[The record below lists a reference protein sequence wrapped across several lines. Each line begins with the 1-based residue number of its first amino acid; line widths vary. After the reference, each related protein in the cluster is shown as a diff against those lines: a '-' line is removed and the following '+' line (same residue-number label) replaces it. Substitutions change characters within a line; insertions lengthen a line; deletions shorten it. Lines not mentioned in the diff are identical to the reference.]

1 MKGCDYMEY
10 NIYCDESC
18 HLKSNDG
25 KYMLIGAV
33 YCPKSKVKKIN
44 EYIKYVKE
52 NYNISNN
59 IELKW
64 HKIDRKTER
73 LYLDIINYFF
83 NQDYLKFRVIVIDKT
98 TLDHEKYKQTENDF
112 YYKAYYE
119 MLRYIITP
127 DNSYNIYPDIK
138 DTNSYYYHQ
147 VMLSFLRIKIMDLN
161 SKTIKKV
168 QPIRSYESS
177 ILQINDI
184 LIGALSY
191 YYRNLNTNSCK
202 LNIIKEI
209 QRLYDCPLDQTTA
222 YNNTKFNIF
231 IWKSKNDFNRD

>member
-1 MKGCDYMEY
+1 MEY

-18 HLKSNDG
+18 HLISNDS

-33 YCPKSKVKKIN
+33 YCPKIKVKKIN
-44 EYIKYVKE
+44 EYIEHLKE
-52 NYNISNN
+52 NYNLSNR

-64 HKIDRKTER
+64 NKIDKKTEK

-83 NQDYLKFRVIVIDKT
+83 NNDDLKFRVIVIDKT
-98 TLDHEKYKQTENDF
+98 SLNHEKYNQTENDF
-112 YYKAYYE
+112 YHKAYYE
-119 MLRYIITP
+119 MLKYIIIP
-127 DNSYNIYPDIK
+127 GNSYNIYPDIK

-147 VMLSFLRIKIMDLN
+147 VMLDYLRIKMSDKN
-161 SKTIKKV
+161 KKTIRKV
-168 QPIRSYESS
+168 QPIKSYEAP

-191 YYRNLNTNSCK
+191 YYRNLSGNNVK
-202 LNIIKEI
+202 LNIITEI
-209 QRLYDCPLDQTTA
+209 NKLYQNTFDSSSY

-231 IWKSKNDFNRD
+231 IWKSRDDIN

>member
-1 MKGCDYMEY
+1 MEY
-10 NIYCDESC
+10 NVYCDESC
-18 HLKSNDG
+18 HLISNDS

-33 YCPKSKVKKIN
+33 YCPKFKVKKVN
-44 EYIKYVKE
+44 EYIEHLKE
-52 NYNISNN
+52 NYNLSNK

-64 HKIDRKTER
+64 NKIDKKTEK

-83 NQDYLKFRVIVIDKT
+83 NNDDLKFRVIVIDKT
-98 TLDHEKYKQTENDF
+98 KLNHEKYKQTENDF
-112 YYKAYYE
+112 YHKAYYE

-127 DNSYNIYPDIK
+127 GNSYNIYPDIK

-147 VMLSFLRIKIMDLN
+147 VMLGYLRIKMSDTN
-161 SKTIKKV
+161 KKTIRKV
-168 QPIRSYESS
+168 QPIRSYEAP

-191 YYRNLNTNSCK
+191 YYRKLSGNYVK
-202 LNIIKEI
+202 LNIVREIKK
-209 QRLYDCPLDQTTA
+209 LYQNNLDTSSY

-231 IWKSKNDFNRD
+231 IWKSRDDID